1 MFFLCCLNSENHI
14 FWRDE
19 VIVYTKDNLDF
30 GISNGDKK
38 DDDDNSSKNVLCRC
52 GDDKESNCQKILF
65 LIHKE

>member
-1 MFFLCCLNSENHI
+1 M
-14 FWRDE
+14 
-19 VIVYTKDNLDF
+19 VYTKHNLDF

-52 GDDKESNCQKILF
+52 GDDKESNCHKILF